1 MKQHALHTAVVLAI
15 AALSSACATPG
26 SYESKPWPPRPESGS
41 SRTPTQP
48 TAPLPPQEPP
58 ISMPPAKLPPAETPL
73 IPTPPAASPYPGLR
87 EGVGLAMP
95 FLPDRVADR
104 SGWATDIFR
113 AFAALRIAPTAEN
126 FCTAIAVIE
135 QESTFQADPAVPGLG
150 AIARKEI
157 ETRRERYGIPK
168 LLLDAA
174 LEKKSR
180 NGRSYKARIGSL
192 RTERE
197 MSLLFED
204 MISELPYGQ
213 TLFNRFNPV
222 RTGGPMQ
229 VSVEFAEGQVRS
241 APYPYQPIT
250 SVRHEVFTRRGGLY
264 FGIAYLL
271 DYPAPYADPL
281 YRFADFNAGRY
292 SARNAAFQN
301 GVMKIGKRQLSLDGD
316 LLNYSLLNAAT
327 GEPSETQRALEAVS
341 GKLRMNS
348 TEIRRDLSLEKS
360 AGFQETMLY
369 RKVFTLADQ
378 ANGSRLPRA
387 LAPQIDLKSPK
398 IKRHL
403 TTDWFAQRVN
413 GRYKTCLARAEPRPE
428 PQPQA
433 PH

>member
-1 MKQHALHTAVVLAI
+1 MNDKSLRIAGALSL
-15 AALSSACATPG
+15 AALVGACATPG
-26 SYESKPWPPRPESGS
+26 GYESKPWPPRPES
-41 SRTPTQP
+41 RPTQP
-48 TAPLPPQEPP
+48 ATP
-58 ISMPPAKLPPAETPL
+58 LPPAEKPISAPPVKLPPLETPAA
-73 IPTPPAASPYPGLR
+73 PTPPAALPYPGLR
-87 EGVGLAMP
+87 EGSALAAR
-95 FLPDRVADR
+95 FLPDHVADR
-104 SGWATDIFR
+104 KGWATDIFR
-113 AFAALRIAPTAEN
+113 AFAALRIAPTPEN
-126 FCTAIAVIE
+126 FCTAVAVID
-135 QESTFQADPAVPGLG
+135 QESTFHADPVVPGLA

-157 ETRRERYGIPK
+157 DTRRERYGIPR

-180 NGRSYKARIGSL
+180 NGRSYKARIDSL

-197 MSLLFED
+197 MSMLFED

-229 VSVEFAEGQVRS
+229 VSIEFAEDQVRA
-241 APYPYQPIT
+241 APYPYRPIT

-301 GVMKIGKRQLSLDGD
+301 AVMKIGKRRLSLDGD

-327 GEPSETQRALEAVS
+327 GEPSETQRALEAVAA
-341 GKLRMNS
+341 KLRMNS

-360 AGFQETMLY
+360 AGFQDTALY
-369 RKVFTLADQ
+369 AKVYALADQ

-387 LAPQIDLKSPK
+387 MSPQIDLKSPK
-398 IKRHL
+398 IKRKL

-413 GRYKTCLARAEPRPE
+413 GRYRTCLARAEPRPE
-428 PQPQA
+428 PPPQA
-433 PH
+433 AR

>member
-1 MKQHALHTAVVLAI
+1 MKKYALRTAVALAT
-15 AALSSACATPG
+15 AALASACATPG
-26 SYESKPWPPRPESGS
+26 SYESKPWPPRPESGR
-41 SRTPTQP
+41 SRPPAQPVTPT
-48 TAPLPPQEPP
+48 PQEAP
-58 ISMPPAKLPPAETPL
+58 IWTPPAKLPPAETPL
-73 IPTPPAASPYPGLR
+73 IQTPPAASPYPGQR
-87 EGVGLAMP
+87 EGTALAARFIP
-95 FLPDRVADR
+95 ENVADR
-104 SGWATDIFR
+104 IGWAGDIFR
-113 AFAALRIAPTAEN
+113 AFAALHIAPTPEN

-135 QESTFQADPAVPGLG
+135 QESTFRADPAVPGLG
-150 AIARKEI
+150 GIARKEI

-180 NGRSYKARIGSL
+180 NGRSYKARIDSL

-197 MSLLFED
+197 MSNLFED

-229 VSVEFAEGQVRS
+229 VSVEFAEGQVRT
-241 APYPYQPIT
+241 APYPYGPVD
-250 SVRHEVFTRRGGLY
+250 SVRHEVFSRRGGLY

-301 GVMKIGKRQLSLDGD
+301 AVIKIGRRQLSLDGD

-327 GEPSETQRALEAVS
+327 GEPSETQRALEAVAAR
-341 GKLRMNS
+341 LHMNS

-360 AGFQETMLY
+360 AGFQDTMLY

-387 LAPQIDLKSPK
+387 MAPQIDLKSPK

-403 TTDWFAQRVN
+403 TTDWFAQRVT
-413 GRYKTCLARAEPRPE
+413 GRYKTCLSRAEPPPE
-428 PQPQA
+428 PRPTW
-433 PH
+433 